1 MDDESDIHDVR
12 HEEMR
17 RGKSRRPVDLKTRKE
32 RAELLHGL
40 RELLKEGD
48 EREFL
53 KALRALGIDSG
64 SPAHFLALRV
74 WHEQRRR

>member
-1 MDDESDIHDVR
+1 MEDESDIHDVM

-32 RAELLHGL
+32 RAELKQAF
-40 RELLKEGD
+40 RELLREGD
-48 EREFL
+48 EREFI

-64 SPAHFLALRV
+64 SAEYFAALRV

>member
-1 MDDESDIHDVR
+1 MDDESDIREVIQ
-12 HEEMR
+12 EEMQ
-17 RGKSRRPVDLKTRKE
+17 RGKFRRPVDLKTRKE
-32 RAELLHGL
+32 RAELLREF

-53 KALRALGIDSG
+53 NALRALGIDPG
-64 SPAHFLALRV
+64 SPAHLAALRV